1 LKTSEGGE
9 NDPFAKPLYGLTPV
23 PRVRIPPSPPLPKIA
38 AFGVGFALHFF
49 LVVSIVVSMDTKAL
63 TPLKVLGRELG
74 GDYEQSTHSELDEVG
89 EDRR

>member
-1 LKTSEGGE
+1 VSQYTIFQKQRFSHSRWGFWYGGVE
-9 NDPFAKPLYGLTPV
+9 SLPLRHYQRFVDLAWL
-23 PRVRIPPSPPLPKIA
+23 SL
-38 AFGVGFALHFF
+38 LHFF

-74 GDYEQSTHSELDEVG
+74 GDYEQSTHSDLDEVG

>member
-1 LKTSEGGE
+1 MRCKSFSLRFQAGS
-9 NDPFAKPLYGLTPV
+9 N
-23 PRVRIPPSPPLPKIA
+23 PSLSAITKDLSIWR
-38 AFGVGFALHFF
+38 GFRLHFF